1 MYCTAIIAFAIIL
14 FINPIITFQGF
25 KVIKGNIRNGPVYH
39 KQLPSAVSHLSKR
52 SVELNHV
59 DLFVQGGDPQGA
71 SHSQHAATL
80 IPLDT
85 GHVHERVYEHG
96 L

>member
-1 MYCTAIIAFAIIL
+1 MQCMYCTAIITFAKRYKRL
-14 FINPIITFQGF
+14 
-25 KVIKGNIRNGPVYH
+25 KVNKGNIRNGPVYR
-39 KQLPSAVSHLSKR
+39 KQLPSAVSHLSKQ

-59 DLFVQGGDPQGA
+59 DIFVQGGNPQGA